1 MTTLAIVGSRTYQPL
16 GDVTRY
22 VARLPKQ
29 TVLICPGASPVVLLA
44 AEIATARG
52 LTVES
57 IPLDPR
63 RPFLDRID
71 GLVVFAATDP
81 ATKRITDGTAG
92 LITQAES
99 LGVPLDLHHA
109 PCSGRLCQLLTTYQA
124 QRAKVEAIPASQGRR
139 RAGMVR
145 RLYALGAELVDER
158 DRLADKL
165 ERGWEVLGAGRQ
177 ATDQADDHPER
188 RQWEKWLAGYEAIA
202 DALQDG
208 LEAAA

>member
-1 MTTLAIVGSRTYQPL
+1 MTTLAIVGSRIYQPL

-29 TVLICPGASPVVLLA
+29 TTLICPGASPVVLLA
-44 AEIATARG
+44 ADIAKARG
-52 LTVES
+52 LTVEA
-57 IPLDPR
+57 ILLDPR
-63 RPFLDRID
+63 RPFLNRID
-71 GLVVFAATDP
+71 GLIVFAATDP

-109 PCSGRLCQLLTTYQA
+109 PCSGRVCETLTAFQT
-124 QRAKVEAIPASQGRR
+124 QRAKVEALPASQARR
-139 RAGMVR
+139 KAALTQ
-145 RLYALGAELVDER
+145 RLFALGATLVDER

-165 ERGWEVLGAGRQ
+165 DRGWEVLGTGYNA
-177 ATDQADDHPER
+177 ADHADDHPER
-188 RQWEKWLAGYEAIA
+188 TQWETWLRSYEAIC

-208 LEAAA
+208 LEAA